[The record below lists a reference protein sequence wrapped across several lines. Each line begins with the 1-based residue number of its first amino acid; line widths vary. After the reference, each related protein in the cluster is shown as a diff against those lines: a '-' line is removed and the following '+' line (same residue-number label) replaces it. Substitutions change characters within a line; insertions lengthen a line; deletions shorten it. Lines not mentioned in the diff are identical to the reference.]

1 MGEVTTGLNNI
12 SNVANAAGGIPGVD
26 TQKVGEII
34 AGTQAALALASTTAS
49 AANKIAKKLNLNDP
63 KELKTKDS
71 RFDRKRKRKQ
81 KRLDRKAARKAKF
94 ASFKALSFGDK
105 LKMGKDYFLQNK
117 TLIVGI
123 IAVQVSANMGLINEL
138 FALALSDYEKLVESI
153 EEARAKGD
161 ITFVK
166 SRIVGLRNR
175 LTVLEYQLDSV
186 VKLLDQAA
194 LYAAISGLIVTALL
208 VLLEAISNISFIP
221 AGVIDKGRQVIS
233 LLQKIIAGI
242 LLVIGIALP
251 ILQSLLDKV
260 RALKKRLDDLENELD
275 NPEGEKTD
283 EALALF
289 NVIQLG
295 EIAGVEYRGYRFVI
309 KEDVDPKF
317 EVNGFKRHYAV
328 AVDRDGVEAY
338 VSKYSYTSDP
348 NVLIDELKLQIDG
361 NNLKI

>member
-1 MGEVTTGLNNI
+1 MGEVSTGLNNI

-34 AGTQAALALASTTAS
+34 SGAQAAVALGQTTAS
-49 AANKIAKKLNLNDP
+49 TANAIAKKLNLNNP
-63 KELKTKDS
+63 KELADKDS

-105 LKMGKDYFLQNK
+105 LKMGKDYLVQNK
-117 TLIVGI
+117 TLVLGI
-123 IAVQVSANMGLINEL
+123 IAAQVSANMGSINEL

-153 EEARAKGD
+153 EEARARGD
-161 ITFVK
+161 IDFIK
-166 SRIVGLRNR
+166 SRITGLRNR

-194 LYAAISGLIVTALL
+194 AYAAISGLIVTALL
-208 VLLEAISNISFIP
+208 ILLEAISNISFIP

-242 LLVIGIALP
+242 LLVVGIALP

-260 RALKKRLDDLENELD
+260 RALKARLDELENELN
-275 NPEGEKTD
+275 NPEGNKTD
-283 EALALF
+283 ESLALF
-289 NVIQLG
+289 NGIQLG
-295 EIAGVEYRGYRFVI
+295 EISGVEYNGYRFVI
-309 KEDVDPKF
+309 KEDTDPKF
-317 EVNGFKRHYAV
+317 EVNGFRRHYAV
-328 AVDRDGVEAY
+328 AIDRDNVEAY